1 MIWTFLTLLISAIN
15 LYAGYKINPK
25 LNKGLRIF
33 NPNDTEAV
41 LGVIV
46 LSLIPVLN
54 IIMLIRISLL
64 SLTNLYLNNYD
75 Y

>member
-1 MIWTFLTLLISAIN
+1 MIWIFLTLLISAID
-15 LYAGYKINPK
+15 LYAGHKINPK
-25 LNKGLRIF
+25 LDRGLRIF

-41 LGVIV
+41 LGVII

-54 IIMLIRISLL
+54 IIMLIRIILL

>member
-1 MIWTFLTLLISAIN
+1 MIWILLTLLISAIN

-25 LNKGLRIF
+25 LDKGLRIF
-33 NPNDTEAV
+33 NPNDTDSV
-41 LGVIV
+41 LGVII

-54 IIMLIRISLL
+54 IIMLIRMILL
-64 SLTNLYLNNYD
+64 SFTNLYLNNYD